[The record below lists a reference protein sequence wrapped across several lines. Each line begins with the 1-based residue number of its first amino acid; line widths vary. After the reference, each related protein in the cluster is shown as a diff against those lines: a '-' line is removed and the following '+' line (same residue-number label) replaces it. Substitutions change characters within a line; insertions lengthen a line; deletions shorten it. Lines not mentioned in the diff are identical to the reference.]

1 MDALS
6 WIVIAIGV
14 FATAM
19 MIYIVKSSNNQK
31 LA

>member
-6 WIVIAIGV
+6 WIAIAIGV

-19 MIYIVKSSNNQK
+19 MIYIVKNSNNQK

>member
-6 WIVIAIGV
+6 WVAIAIGV

-19 MIYIVKSSNNQK
+19 MIYIVKSSNKHK